1 MSKKILFFFLIFFAT
16 ASITS
21 SFSQINDD
29 KSEENI
35 RVIVELKQPTISKNF
50 LFNEKNLYQISI
62 ETEEIKNNLIEEIG
76 EEKIKNDFGNSF
88 SAIISQEE
96 LQDLKENSDIK
107 KIKIVNQRKIFLQDS
122 VNIINASLSWRIN
135 FSGQNLTGLG
145 ETICLIDTG
154 VDYTHS
160 DLGGC
165 YGENNF
171 SSNCKIVGGIDYCAE
186 DIDCASTDNDPMD
199 SHGHGT
205 HIAGI
210 ISANGIAKGIAPN
223 SKIIAIKAGTSSGV
237 FYDDDL
243 MAGIDWCINN
253 ASKFNISII
262 SLSLGSGL
270 YSSYCEDDP
279 LTTYINNATSKNI
292 SVIIA
297 TGNNGNHT
305 HISAPSCVK
314 NAISVGGSSKDGSIS
329 FNRNFVTD
337 LIAPAV
343 GINSTKNRGGYFIN
357 SGTSMSTPH
366 VAGAFAILKQFFRLQ
381 NSGEPT
387 PEEILEI
394 LKSSGKIIYD
404 NSSGLNFSQIEIY
417 SAIASIENTN
427 PVVELIYPQDN
438 FESVL
443 NEMDFNCT
451 AKDPQ
456 LSNLTFYLWNS
467 TNLIY
472 KETREEN
479 GNFEA
484 HESFNVKNL
493 SFENY
498 KWNCIAYDL
507 KNNFSFTEDNSFSVL
522 EEKVELNFPEEN
534 FFANSSQLFN
544 CSILSP
550 NFEEIFNITFYLWDS
565 SDKIYESTK
574 NISETGEG
582 LFNYNFSVDGDYE
595 WNCKFYNKYSYE
607 KSANTNF
614 SIIYDKTPPII
625 LEIEKVTEETTAYIN
640 FETNEQTNFTIK
652 YGIRELESE
661 NKNET
666 LSTENSM
673 FLENL
678 EDSTTYYFSL
688 NVFDRARNVLE
699 NYSGEFRTKTPDTDD
714 DSGGSSSSSENSNPP
729 SKSATTTAVAKT
741 IAKNTN
747 QMTTNSVRENKRT
760 IFNGSENKEIVSKS
774 PLTGLVINGI
784 VIKNISFVTGIILT
798 ILSLAF
804 IGNYVKKRKISKVI
818 EEKFNNLEN
827 PPQ

>member
-381 NSGEPT
+381 NSREPT

-534 FFANSSQLFN
+534 SFANSSQLFN

>member
-534 FFANSSQLFN
+534 SFANSSQLFN